1 MKKRIVLIIFVAVQI
16 VGLGCS
22 WFWHHP
28 YSSASS
34 LLWGVGFFALLPGN
48 VLGSWLVEKLFWE
61 SHLSPLVTD
70 LLTVVAVVAI
80 NAILW
85 FVVVKTLRFIYGR
98 LFTHSNI
105 KPVGG

>member
-16 VGLGCS
+16 IGLACS

-34 LLWGVGFFALLPGN
+34 LLWGVGFFVLLPGN

-61 SHLSPLVTD
+61 RHLSPLATD
-70 LLTVVAVVAI
+70 LFTVVAVVAV
-80 NAILW
+80 NAIIWLAAT
-85 FVVVKTLRFIYGR
+85 KATRAIYR
-98 LFTHSNI
+98 RSYIHD
-105 KPVGG
+105 GGPDK